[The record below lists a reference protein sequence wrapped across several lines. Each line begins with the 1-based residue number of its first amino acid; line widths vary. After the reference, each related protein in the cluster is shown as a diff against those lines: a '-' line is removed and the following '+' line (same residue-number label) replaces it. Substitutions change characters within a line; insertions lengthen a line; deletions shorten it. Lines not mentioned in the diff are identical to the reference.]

1 MIRLRPGPTPTP
13 DDLRRAREIAGL
25 LKSELDRVRTAAL
38 AWRNGLGA
46 LLVALL
52 GFGLIKGRTDVT
64 TLATGWAALVGVLLL
79 AALISG
85 AAGALALLRAA
96 HGRLAVTPVAD
107 LPPPPAGDHQEVIAA
122 VRALRLGVRL
132 VLVCAA
138 LLVAAVGTTWYAP
151 PKSGPFLQVGTACGT
166 VTSTSNGVTTI
177 RTATGTVQVPLTTAT
192 MIRPVQSCP

>member
-1 MIRLRPGPTPTP
+1 VIRLRPGPTPTP

-25 LKSELDRVRTAAL
+25 LRSKL
-38 AWRNGLGA
+38 
-46 LLVALL
+46 
-52 GFGLIKGRTDVT
+52 
-64 TLATGWAALVGVLLL
+64 
-79 AALISG
+79 
-85 AAGALALLRAA
+85 
-96 HGRLAVTPVAD
+96 D

-138 LLVAAVGTTWYAP
+138 FLVAAVGTTWYAP

-166 VTSTSNGVTTI
+166 VTGTSNGVTTI

-192 MIRPVQSCP
+192 TIRPVQSCP